1 MMKNI
6 SLIFLNKKLRTYGAH
21 GWFIAGLL
29 PKLGPEG
36 ARKFDVQEHS
46 LHRSDIMVAGLMY
59 RSIRSI
65 GAILW
70 RV

>member
-29 PKLGPEG
+29 PKLGPDG
-36 ARKFDVQEHS
+36 AWKVDIPKHS
-46 LHRSDIMVAGLMY
+46 LHRSDIM
-59 RSIRSI
+59 
-65 GAILW
+65 
-70 RV
+70 